1 MAGQPCSSNPGDLGL
16 RTNAIRYSISQR
28 DENERPSLLT
38 RPAHRWA
45 HSANANLN
53 DGCTMRIKD
62 RFVVAVPRERVWVAI
77 KDPAVVAPCIPGC
90 LGVEVISPRLYKAKI
105 RVQVGPIKADF
116 NVDVEIVSETAPEE
130 VRSRTR
136 GEEGSRASSLSAENT
151 LRLTALS
158 DNETE
163 VFYAS
168 EAAVVGRLG
177 KFGLGVMKKKAES
190 LGRDFAQA
198 FKTKVE
204 QS

>member
-1 MAGQPCSSNPGDLGL
+1 
-16 RTNAIRYSISQR
+16 
-28 DENERPSLLT
+28 
-38 RPAHRWA
+38 
-45 HSANANLN
+45 
-53 DGCTMRIKD
+53 MRIEE
-62 RFVVAVPRERVWVAI
+62 RFVVAAPRERVWVAI

-90 LGVEVISPRLYKAKI
+90 QGVEVISPTLYKAKI

-151 LRLTALS
+151 LRLTRLS

-198 FKTKVE
+198 FKKKVE
-204 QS
+204 QPRA

>member
-1 MAGQPCSSNPGDLGL
+1 
-16 RTNAIRYSISQR
+16 
-28 DENERPSLLT
+28 
-38 RPAHRWA
+38 
-45 HSANANLN
+45 
-53 DGCTMRIKD
+53 MRIED
-62 RFVVAVPRERVWVAI
+62 RFVVAAPREQVWIAV

-90 LGVEVISPRLYKAKI
+90 LGVEVISPTLYKAKI

-136 GEEGSRASSLSAENT
+136 GEEGSRASSLSADNT

-163 VFYAS
+163 GFYAS

-190 LGRDFAQA
+190 LAREFAQA
-198 FKTKVE
+198 FKNKVE
-204 QS
+204 QP